1 MLARWIRCRRL
12 RWFGGVKEA
21 AEPAL
26 AQHGLSG
33 LPADGNALTV
43 PSLGAAARLLL
54 RSSPAG
60 GRTGGPPHHHTH
72 SSPPPPA
79 APRPARG
86 QRSPSAPLSSL
97 PGSAGHD
104 AGRPA
109 LSLASHACR
118 SRGGSMDADAPR
130 RHALTRSRARRL
142 PQGSASR
149 QPRQAG
155 ERGLSPGFPPR
166 SARDPLPARPSPPRR
181 QPALFLLSPAPRA
194 RRCASPS
201 SRALL
206 ANPVKSSTWANAWG
220 R

>member
-33 LPADGNALTV
+33 LPADGKALTV

-86 QRSPSAPLSSL
+86 QRSPSAPLASL

-109 LSLASHACR
+109 LSFASHACR
-118 SRGGSMDADAPR
+118 SRRGSMDADAPR
-130 RHALTRSRARRL
+130 RHALTRSQAAARVGVWGAAAGGRAGTHAGL
-142 PQGSASR
+142 PA
-149 QPRQAG
+149 A
-155 ERGLSPGFPPR
+155 LSPRPPAGA
-166 SARDPLPARPSPPRR
+166 SV
-181 QPALFLLSPAPRA
+181 AP
-194 RRCASPS
+194 
-201 SRALL
+201 
-206 ANPVKSSTWANAWG
+206 
-220 R
+220 